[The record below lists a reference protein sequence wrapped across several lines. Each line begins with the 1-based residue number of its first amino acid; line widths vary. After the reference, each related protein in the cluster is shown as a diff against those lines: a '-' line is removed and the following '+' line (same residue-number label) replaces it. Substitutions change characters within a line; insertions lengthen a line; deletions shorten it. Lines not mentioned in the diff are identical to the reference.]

1 VVIVGGG
8 FGGLYAAKALG
19 REPDVAVTLIDRRNY
34 HLFQPLL
41 YQVATGALS
50 PGEIAQPLRS
60 ILRRQANTRVLLG
73 EAVGLAADTRRVMLS
88 DGGSVPYDSLIVATG
103 ARHSYFGHEDWSSTA
118 PGLKSIDDAT
128 EIRRKILIAFEA
140 AEREAVP
147 AIRASWLMFV
157 VVGGGPTGVELAG
170 ALAEIAFD
178 TLKRD
183 FRRIDPSTAT
193 IHLVEANDRVLV
205 HYPPE
210 VSASARR
217 QLERLGVSVHTGTL
231 VIEVGDGFVELRPTS
246 QPEAVPERIDTR
258 TVLWAAGV
266 QASSFGR
273 VVADAVG
280 ASTDRAGRVVVA
292 PDLTVPGHPEILV
305 IGDAAVQPW
314 KPDQPV
320 PGVAQGAIQA
330 GKYAAK
336 SVRRRLAGEPVGAF
350 RYQDRGDVAV
360 IGRLAGV
367 TNIGWLGPLGRQSGF
382 FAWALWLTIHIAY
395 LIGFSNRLVVLVRWA
410 WSFITHGRGSRL
422 ITGRPLVPPLNDP
435 DG

>member
-1 VVIVGGG
+1 
-8 FGGLYAAKALG
+8 
-19 REPDVAVTLIDRRNY
+19 
-34 HLFQPLL
+34 
-41 YQVATGALS
+41 
-50 PGEIAQPLRS
+50 
-60 ILRRQANTRVLLG
+60 
-73 EAVGLAADTRRVMLS
+73 
-88 DGGSVPYDSLIVATG
+88 
-103 ARHSYFGHEDWSSTA
+103 
-118 PGLKSIDDAT
+118 
-128 EIRRKILIAFEA
+128 
-140 AEREAVP
+140 
-147 AIRASWLMFV
+147 MFV
-157 VVGGGPTGVELAG
+157 VAGGGPTGVELAG

-193 IHLVEANDRVLV
+193 IHLVEANDRVLA
-205 HYPPE
+205 HYPPAL
-210 VSASARR
+210 SASAQR
-217 QLERLGVSVHTGTL
+217 QLERLGVTVHTGTL
-231 VIEVGDGFVELRPTS
+231 VVGVGDGWVDLRPTATPDAPPS
-246 QPEAVPERIDTR
+246 RIQTR

-280 ASTDRAGRVVVA
+280 ASTDRAGRVVVT

-314 KPDQPV
+314 KQDRPV

-336 SVRRRLAGEPVGAF
+336 AVRRRLAGERVGAF

-422 ITGRPLVPPLNDP
+422 ITGQPLVPPLNDP

>member
-1 VVIVGGG
+1 
-8 FGGLYAAKALG
+8 
-19 REPDVAVTLIDRRNY
+19 
-34 HLFQPLL
+34 
-41 YQVATGALS
+41 
-50 PGEIAQPLRS
+50 
-60 ILRRQANTRVLLG
+60 
-73 EAVGLAADTRRVMLS
+73 
-88 DGGSVPYDSLIVATG
+88 
-103 ARHSYFGHEDWSSTA
+103 
-118 PGLKSIDDAT
+118 
-128 EIRRKILIAFEA
+128 
-140 AEREAVP
+140 
-147 AIRASWLMFV
+147 MFV

-170 ALAEIAFD
+170 ALGEIAFD

-183 FRRIDPSTAT
+183 FRRIDPPTAT

-205 HYPPE
+205 ALPAVPVG
-210 VSASARR
+210 VSAAAARASWASWSTPGPWSSAWATTGSSCARR
-217 QLERLGVSVHTGTL
+217 PRR
-231 VIEVGDGFVELRPTS
+231 RPPLS
-246 QPEAVPERIDTR
+246 RIRTR
-258 TVLWAAGV
+258 TVLWAAGRP
-266 QASSFGR
+266 G
-273 VVADAVG
+273 VVV
-280 ASTDRAGRVVVA
+280 RAGRGGRDGRRDGSSRA
-292 PDLTVPGHPEILV
+292 GGGGTDLTVPGHPEILV

-314 KPDQPV
+314 KPDRPV

-336 SVRRRLAGEPVGAF
+336 AVRRRLAGEPVGAF

-422 ITGRPLVPPLNDP
+422 ITGQPLVPPLNDP

>member
-1 VVIVGGG
+1 
-8 FGGLYAAKALG
+8 
-19 REPDVAVTLIDRRNY
+19 
-34 HLFQPLL
+34 
-41 YQVATGALS
+41 
-50 PGEIAQPLRS
+50 
-60 ILRRQANTRVLLG
+60 
-73 EAVGLAADTRRVMLS
+73 M
-88 DGGSVPYDSLIVATG
+88 
-103 ARHSYFGHEDWSSTA
+103 A

-128 EIRRKILIAFEA
+128 EIRRRILIAFEA
-140 AEREAVP
+140 AEREADP
-147 AIRASWLMFV
+147 AIQASWLMFV

-170 ALAEIAFD
+170 ALGEIAFD

-205 HYPPE
+205 HYPPSL
-210 VSASARR
+210 SASAQR
-217 QLERLGVSVHTGTL
+217 QLQRLGVMVHTGTL
-231 VIEVGDGFVELRPTS
+231 VVGVGDDWVELRPTAS
-246 QPEAVPERIDTR
+246 PDAVPERIRTR

-273 VVADAVG
+273 VVANAVG
-280 ASTDRAGRVVVA
+280 ASTDGAGRVVVA
-292 PDLTVPGHPEILV
+292 PDLTVPGHPEV
-305 IGDAAVQPW
+305 ARDRRRGGAAVETRSAGAGRRTGCH
-314 KPDQPV
+314 
-320 PGVAQGAIQA
+320 PG

-336 SVRRRLAGEPVGAF
+336 AVRRRLAGEPVRAF

-422 ITGRPLVPPLNDP
+422 ITGQPLVPPLNDP